1 MPVNFGYACLNMTLG
16 PRGGFKDMIKNT
28 WLKFGLKKAS
38 ELGLENS
45 QRLIGIIDWNN
56 KNGIKLYRMT
66 SNLFPWSSEYKL
78 TDLPDW
84 RDIQS
89 NLEMAS
95 RLAQRGGQRL
105 TFHPGQFNC
114 LASPRQS
121 VVENCVRDLANHGD
135 IMDIMD
141 LPRTRESKINIHL
154 GGVFGDKVSA
164 IDRWCKNFDLLPDSV
179 KTRITLENDDKANCY
194 SVKDL
199 HLVWQRLGV
208 PIVFDFH
215 HHGFCTGELSEKEA
229 LILALS
235 TWNGIRPVTHYSESA
250 SLREG
255 KETTLTAHSAFVTG
269 PVNDYGLD
277 FDCVV
282 EAKAKELAVLQLITG
297 KNYENR

>member
-135 IMDIMD
+135 IMDIMG

>member
-56 KNGIKLYRMT
+56 KHGIKLYRMT
-66 SNLFPWSSEYKL
+66 SNLFPWSSEYNL

-89 NLEMAS
+89 NLEMAA

-121 VVENCVRDLANHGD
+121 VVENCVRDLATHGE
-135 IMDIMD
+135 IMDIMG

-154 GGVFGDKVSA
+154 GGVFGDKTSA

-199 HLVWQRLGV
+199 YLVWQRLGV

-255 KETTLTAHSAFVTG
+255 KETTLTAHSSFVTG

-277 FDCVV
+277 FDCVI
-282 EAKAKELAVLQLITG
+282 EAKSKELAVLQLVTG
-297 KNYENR
+297 KNYENS